1 MFWSVVGA
9 VIGLLVFAG
18 AVEFAT
24 LVRDDLQIILSHRRK
39 LKASGSHEGNR
50 LLLILLLP
58 ITVYLILGTLLM
70 LLLCVIEMATKR
82 LRHYAGEADAEIIAW
97 HQVSLFLTLLFPAS
111 WPILALLVGLVFAGA
126 VFMAA
131 FTFARNV
138 FIAVL
143 NLVRRI
149 WVNVVHALQAFLEWC
164 VDRLRLVWEMIVAG
178 TQAIWEM
185 IVAGTQT
192 VWELVVGTIQQ
203 VFEQIT
209 ALVHE
214 VWATINAKIRV

>member
-39 LKASGSHEGNR
+39 LKAPGSHEGNR

-178 TQAIWEM
+178 TQ
-185 IVAGTQT
+185 T